1 MDVKVS
7 HIKSLKL
14 LNNRQK
20 DTIDVSNCQ
29 VTCKTATNKLGDSL
43 QDRWASNGT
52 SRDFKR
58 LFKTSEVLFRL

>member
-7 HIKSLKL
+7 HIKSFKL

-20 DTIDVSNCQ
+20 DIIDVSNFQ

-43 QDRWASNGT
+43 QSYGT

-58 LFKTSEVLFRL
+58 PFKTSEVLFRH